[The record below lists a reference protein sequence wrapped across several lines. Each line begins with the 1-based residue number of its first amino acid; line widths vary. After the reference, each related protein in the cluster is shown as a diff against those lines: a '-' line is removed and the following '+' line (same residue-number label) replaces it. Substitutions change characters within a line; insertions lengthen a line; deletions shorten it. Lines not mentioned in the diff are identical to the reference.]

1 MTKNDNVPFQVQNII
16 DGMLNKK
23 DNVYVRGNYRS
34 RLDIIRTEIDK
45 AIRVYDNEKYAAD
58 IGSSKR
64 KRA

>member
-1 MTKNDNVPFQVQNII
+1 MSKNDNVPFQLQNII

-34 RLDIIRTEIDK
+34 RLDIIRSEIDK

-58 IGSSKR
+58 VGHTKR